1 MALQYREDTDRLLY
15 ITDTGASDGALMNEC
30 CCDTCSDSVACH
42 RYDACCDAATFEER
56 TTYPHYVVI
65 SDTKYTALGDP
76 ACVIYNG
83 CCYCDHDSTTNK
95 ALNVVDTGITTDTSF
110 TSCDSCNNIHED
122 SCDVCNTC
130 NDCDPR
136 MRRSYVITVDAD
148 VKAASY
154 PDTNDQLT
162 LEAELAEAS
171 ETLTAKGCQYNLR
184 FSDTGVNWTLLRLK
198 QLKYI
203 VSVWDVATTTISGG
217 FQSSFLQDTSDTAA
231 NDTCDPTTL
240 PYDLIAG
247 GVSYLNSGTAV
258 VS

>member
-42 RYDACCDAATFEER
+42 RYDACCDDTTFEER
-56 TTYPHYVVI
+56 PTYPHYVVI

-95 ALNVVDTGITTDTSF
+95 ALNVVDTGITADTSF
-110 TSCDSCNNIHED
+110 TSCDSCNAVHED
-122 SCDVCNTC
+122 TCEVCQNC

-136 MRRSYVITVDAD
+136 LKRSYNTTIDATFKD
-148 VKAASY
+148 SVFSTEEIQAQAQAA
-154 PDTNDQLT
+154 
-162 LEAELAEAS
+162 
-171 ETLTAKGCQYNLR
+171 LTAPTSVLASPILECLWVK
-184 FSDTGVNWTLLRLK
+184 TGVNDNRTL
-198 QLKYI
+198 QWNP
-203 VSVWDVATTTISGG
+203 VSGG
-217 FQSSFLQDTSDTAA
+217 RWQLFHNFPEAKVVGVGQLFTDTGAR
-231 NDTCDPTTL
+231 DTCDPTGSVYT
-240 PYDLIAG
+240 
-247 GVSYLNSGTAV
+247 VSLVSPTHVEPGFSAV